1 MADPLIV
8 EVVEVDQ
15 SVWSGQARQVIV
27 NTMEGEIGIL
37 AGHVPVAG
45 VLQEGRVVIDPI
57 DGNRVEGRVDGG
69 IVSVDSNRVTI
80 VADHFSEGAAA
91 QK

>member
-8 EVVEVDQ
+8 EVVEIDQ
-15 SVWSGQARQVIV
+15 SVWSGEARQVIV
-27 NTMEGEIGIL
+27 NTTEGEIGIL

-45 VLQEGRVVIDPI
+45 VLQEGRVIIDPT
-57 DGNRVEGRVDGG
+57 DGTRVEGRVDGG
-69 IVSVDSNRVTI
+69 IVTVDSNRVTI
-80 VADHFSEGAAA
+80 VADHFSQGAA

>member
-15 SVWSGQARQVIV
+15 SVWNGEARQVIV

-45 VLQEGRVVIDPI
+45 CCRRVV
-57 DGNRVEGRVDGG
+57 
-69 IVSVDSNRVTI
+69 
-80 VADHFSEGAAA
+80 
-91 QK
+91 

>member
-15 SVWSGQARQVIV
+15 SVWNGEARQVIV

>member
-15 SVWSGQARQVIV
+15 SVWNGEARQVIV
-27 NTMEGEIGIL
+27 NTTEGEIGIL

-45 VLQEGRVVIDPI
+45 VLQEGRVTIDPTS
-57 DGNRVEGRVDGG
+57 GSRVEGRVDGG
-69 IVSVDSNRVTI
+69 IVTVDSNRVTI

>member
-57 DGNRVEGRVDGG
+57 DNNRVEGRVDGG